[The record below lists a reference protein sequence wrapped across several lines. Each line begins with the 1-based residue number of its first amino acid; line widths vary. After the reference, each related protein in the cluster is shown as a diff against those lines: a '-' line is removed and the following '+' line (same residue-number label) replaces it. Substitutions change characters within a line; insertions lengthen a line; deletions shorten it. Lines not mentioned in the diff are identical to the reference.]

1 MNLLIIGNP
10 IAGRGKTSQR
20 VEKLAGLLKHNGHR
34 VEVFLSE
41 KPGDA
46 SLRAASIAADLHRI
60 VVAGGDGT
68 LNEVLNGLVDPSALP
83 IVHMP
88 SGTANMLARELN
100 IPTKVSDVARLVD
113 TGHILR
119 IDMGLA
125 SGRRFLL
132 VAGVGFDSFV
142 TLQLKEMRGQ
152 TLGYRG
158 YLKPII
164 KASLG
169 YYPTNVKVWV
179 DDLAPITGQ
188 MAMVLKTRYYGGVF
202 VFAEEARLDSGF
214 FHIRVFPR
222 GTRSAIL
229 KYGVAGLIRKISR
242 LSEVTCLKGRRV
254 RIEAEAAVPV
264 QLDGD
269 HCGWTPVEMEIQPGV
284 VPMVV
289 PPRYRYN

>member
-1 MNLLIIGNP
+1 MKLLIIGNP
-10 IAGRGKTSQR
+10 VSGRGKTSQR
-20 VEKLAGLLKHNGHR
+20 VEKLAGLLKHNGHG

-46 SLRAASIAADLHRI
+46 SLRAASIAAAFDRI
-60 VVAGGDGT
+60 IVAGGDGT
-68 LNEVLNGLVDPSALP
+68 LNEVLNGLLDPSALP
-83 IVHMP
+83 IIHMP
-88 SGTANMLARELN
+88 SGTANMLARELD
-100 IPTKVSDVARLVD
+100 IPTRVSGVARLVD
-113 TGHILR
+113 TGHILP

-142 TLQLKEMRGQ
+142 TQQLKRMRGK

-158 YLKPII
+158 YFKPVI
-164 KASLG
+164 KASFG
-169 YYPTNVKVWV
+169 YQPTNLVVWV
-179 DDLAPITGQ
+179 DDQDPVTGQ
-188 MAMVLKTRYYGGVF
+188 MAMVLKTRYYGGF
-202 VFAEEARLDSGF
+202 FIFAEEARPDSGF

-229 KYGVAGLIRKISR
+229 KYGAAGLLRQISR
-242 LSEVTCLKGRRV
+242 LPEVICLKGTKI
-254 RIEAEAAVPV
+254 RIEAESALPV

-269 HCGWTPVEMEIQPGV
+269 HCGWTPVEMEIRPGV

-289 PPRYRYN
+289 PSNA